1 MLANTICLFAFAAL
15 AMAAPQRP
23 DFNRDPNNNGDRTA
37 QNNRVEDL
45 RSKGLT
51 CNEAA
56 QGTFVCSDG
65 LGGDCS
71 VNIFGEGNCLI

>member
-1 MLANTICLFAFAAL
+1 MLVNTICLIAFAAV
-15 AMAAPQRP
+15 AMAAPQRT

-37 QNNRVEDL
+37 QMARVEDL
-45 RSKGLT
+45 RNKGLT

-56 QGTFVCSDG
+56 QETFVCSDG

-71 VNIFGEGNCLI
+71 VNIFGEGSCLI